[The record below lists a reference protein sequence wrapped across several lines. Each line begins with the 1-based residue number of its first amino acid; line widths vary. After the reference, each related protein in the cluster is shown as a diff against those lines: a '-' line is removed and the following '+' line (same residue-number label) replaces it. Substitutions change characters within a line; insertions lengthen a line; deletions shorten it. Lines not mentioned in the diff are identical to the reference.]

1 MKLVVTALMKSLSGL
16 VNVSIVIFLIWL
28 NYQFGFIIFKRLM
41 FAILGLNLM
50 REKMGYCYGV
60 ENYFGI
66 NKNAC
71 DD

>member
-1 MKLVVTALMKSLSGL
+1 MKLVVTALMESVSGL

-28 NYQFGFIIFKRLM
+28 NYQFGFIIFIRLM

-50 REKMGYCYGV
+50 REKMGYCHGV

-66 NKNAC
+66 NKNVC
-71 DD
+71 DV